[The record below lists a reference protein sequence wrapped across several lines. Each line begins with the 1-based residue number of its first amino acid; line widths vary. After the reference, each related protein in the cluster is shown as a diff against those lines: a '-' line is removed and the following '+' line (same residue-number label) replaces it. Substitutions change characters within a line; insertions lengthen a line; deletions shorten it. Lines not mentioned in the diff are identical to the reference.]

1 MRLLE
6 RVLLSAASSP
16 MRLPPSPL
24 ARSGPISANL
34 FGDIMGDA
42 LKEQKPY
49 DRPLLP
55 SLVKKQPASY
65 QLQEKMFSFSGE
77 DFRVRDLSGQ
87 EVITIDGGN
96 INLGGWVLDKLAFK
110 EASSGAKFCSVE
122 RRAIAAST
130 CYDIYSADGG
140 ECVAKV
146 EREWMSMTPKY
157 KFYYEGDANPFADFE
172 AEGSFLDRTYTF
184 KAGWGDTIARV
195 RRAPELVSDLDTYVV
210 DVAAGVDAAAILAMA
225 VIIDEDHDEE
235 DAKRAKEEASG
246 GGGWPFG

>member
-157 KFYYEGDANPFADFE
+157 KVGPPESTREYPRVRQSTSDRPAGFAPSQRLTPRVALVPGAVGRGHAAPFYYERATRPRPPTPHPHPRRQFYYEGDANPFADFE
-172 AEGSFLDRTYTF
+172 AEGAF
-184 KAGWGDTIARV
+184 
-195 RRAPELVSDLDTYVV
+195 P
-210 DVAAGVDAAAILAMA
+210 
-225 VIIDEDHDEE
+225 
-235 DAKRAKEEASG
+235 
-246 GGGWPFG
+246 